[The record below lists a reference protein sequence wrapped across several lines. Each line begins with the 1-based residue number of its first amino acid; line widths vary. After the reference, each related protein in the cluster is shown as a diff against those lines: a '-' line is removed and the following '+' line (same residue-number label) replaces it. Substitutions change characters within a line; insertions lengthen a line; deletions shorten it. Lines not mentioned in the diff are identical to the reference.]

1 MALIKCPECGRE
13 VSDRATV
20 CPSCA
25 YPIAEMK
32 KNSVAMIKIP
42 QYKQSVSN
50 PNLFLAAV
58 SSSKVV
64 ITSEDKTI
72 WEGKPGQIARFEI
85 DGPTEI
91 RININCIS
99 KPLVDVVYP
108 GCKYELVKDA
118 GLHWWDHYFL
128 SEVDSLVS
136 GNGEM
141 WI

>member
-20 CPSCA
+20 CPNCA
-25 YPIAEMK
+25 YPIAET
-32 KNSVAMIKIP
+32 KNNSMAMIKIP

-50 PNLFLAAV
+50 PNLFLAMV
-58 SSSKVV
+58 SNAKVV
-64 ITSEDKTI
+64 ITSEGKKL
-72 WEGKPGQIARFEI
+72 WEGKPGQIARFNI
-85 DGPTEI
+85 DKPTEI
-91 RININCIS
+91 RIDINSIS
-99 KPLVDVVYP
+99 KPLIDVVNP